1 MEDFVIKTLTLLG
14 VALVLLGGTGLG
26 AGAEIS
32 EAKPALLSQA
42 AVAIYPGLGCSYYPQ
57 IITQPGG
64 YNLAGNITLPAGCG
78 ADAIDVKADN
88 VVIDLNGNTI
98 TGTGAGTGIGIN
110 GATHSNVTVK
120 NGSIVKMGG
129 GGVVLGEGA
138 SVVDLTAS
146 SNGTKN
152 GINENGIFIE
162 DGSVRH
168 VHANSNSLAGIL
180 ANEGTE
186 VSDSVANNNVYGIL
200 LNSGGTVLH
209 NVVIANGYVG
219 IAALS
224 YDSVVSGNT
233 IEANGFDSTLGVGA
247 GIWGAGQIS
256 NNTVVENAEGIAV
269 LSDPTSIV
277 GNTIGKNSS
286 FGITDGTPFL
296 SYGNNQFFGN
306 NETTPPH
313 PGNQVQGGVQMGPNI
328 CDGVPCP

>member
-1 MEDFVIKTLTLLG
+1 
-14 VALVLLGGTGLG
+14 VLLEGTGLG
-26 AGAEIS
+26 AGAAEIS
-32 EAKPALLSQA
+32 EAKPAFLSQA
-42 AVAIYPGLGCSYYPQ
+42 AVAIYPGIGCSYYPQ

-64 YNLAGNITLPAGCG
+64 YNLSGNITLPAGCG

-88 VVIDLNGNTI
+88 VVIDLNGYAI
-98 TGTGAGTGIGIN
+98 TGTGAGNGVGIN
-110 GATHSNVTVK
+110 GVTHSNVTVK

-129 GGVVLGEGA
+129 GGVSLGQGA
-138 SVVDLTAS
+138 TVMDLTAR
-146 SNGTKN
+146 SNGTN
-152 GINENGIFIE
+152 INENGIYIA

-168 VHANSNSLAGIL
+168 VHANSNSGSGIL
-180 ANEGTE
+180 ANDGTE

-209 NVVIANGYVG
+209 NVIIANGYVG

-224 YDSVVSGNT
+224 CDSVVSGNT

-247 GIWGAGQIS
+247 GIQAAGQIS

-269 LSDPTSIV
+269 FSDPISIV

-286 FGITDGTPFL
+286 FGITSGGAPDPFV
-296 SYGNNQFFGN
+296 SYGNNQLFGN

-313 PGNQVQGGVQMGPNI
+313 PGNQVQGGYKWARTFAMAFRAHRN
-328 CDGVPCP
+328 CDPERTVR